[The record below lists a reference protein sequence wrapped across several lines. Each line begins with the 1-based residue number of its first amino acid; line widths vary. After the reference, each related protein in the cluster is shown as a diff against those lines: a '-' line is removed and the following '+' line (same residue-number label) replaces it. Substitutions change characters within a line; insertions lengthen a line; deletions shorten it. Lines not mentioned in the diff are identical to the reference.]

1 MNLPFA
7 ESSEQNKAV
16 IFDVIEPYLHGDVLE
31 IGSGTGQHAV
41 FFAGQAP
48 RVSWQTSELEPNL
61 PGIEAWI
68 ADSGLPNLLAPIA
81 LDVLDDWPERQFD
94 VVYSANCFHIMGKS
108 VVAKCIEGVGGCLKP
123 GGVLLVY
130 GPFNY
135 AGSFTSA
142 SNARFDAFLQT
153 RDPASGIK
161 DFEWL
166 DELANLQGLQ
176 LLDDVAMPANNRS
189 LVWQK
194 RTL

>member
-7 ESSEQNKAV
+7 EASEQNKSV
-16 IFDVIEPYLHGDVLE
+16 IFEVIKPYLQGDVLE
-31 IGSGTGQHAV
+31 IGSGSGQHAV
-41 FFAGQAP
+41 FFAGQVP
-48 RVSWQTSELEPNL
+48 QVRWQTTDLEPSL

-68 ADSGLPNLLAPIA
+68 ADSGLPNLPAPFA
-81 LDVLDDWPERQFD
+81 LDVMSDWPDRQFD
-94 VVYSANCFHIMGKS
+94 MVYSANCFHIMDKTA
-108 VVAKCIEGVGGCLKP
+108 VTKCIEGVGACLKS
-123 GGVLLVY
+123 GGVLVVY

-135 AGSFTSA
+135 AGNFTSP
-142 SNARFDAFLQT
+142 SNARFDAFLKA

-166 DELANLQGLQ
+166 DDLASKESLQ
-176 LLDDVAMPANNRS
+176 LVDDVAMPANNRS

>member
-1 MNLPFA
+1 MKLPFA

-16 IFDVIEPYLHGDVLE
+16 IFDVIEPYLQGDVLE

-48 RVSWQTSELEPNL
+48 QVTWQTSELKPNL

-68 ADSGLPNLLAPIA
+68 ADSGLPNLLAPIV

-108 VVAKCIEGVGGCLKP
+108 AVAKCVEGIGGCLQP

-142 SNARFDAFLQT
+142 SNARFDAFLKT
-153 RDPASGIK
+153 RDPSSGIK

-176 LLDDVAMPANNRS
+176 LVDDVAMPANNRS